1 MYIFKGVEMF
11 PGSDKESN
19 IYLIDGELLIDAG
32 TGASFTDVKKDIES
46 KFDHTK
52 ISMIVNTHN
61 HYDHTG
67 GDKKFRDWLKASI
80 AIHSA
85 DKDELEGGHTLAEF
99 FNDSPRVTTVD
110 KILKNGNIIRTE
122 NFEFEVIHT
131 PGHSPG
137 SICLYDKNKRILIS
151 GDTIFSDGVG
161 RTDLPGG
168 SNEQMV
174 RSLEKLLDYDIE
186 YLLPGHGAPKLGGV
200 EFVIKRML
208 AKMNK
213 DKLY

>member
-32 TGASFTDVKKDIES
+32 TGASFTDVKREIES
-46 KFDHTK
+46 KFDSAK
-52 ISMIVNTHN
+52 ITTIVNTHN

-85 DKDELEGGHTLAEF
+85 DKDDLEGGHTLAEF

-110 KILKNGNIIRTE
+110 KILKNGSIIRTE
-122 NFEFEVIHT
+122 NFEFEVLHT
-131 PGHSPG
+131 PGHTPG

-168 SNEQMV
+168 SNEHMV
-174 RSLEKLLDYDIE
+174 RSLEKLLEYDIE

-200 EFVIKRML
+200 EFIIKRML
-208 AKMNK
+208 AKLNK